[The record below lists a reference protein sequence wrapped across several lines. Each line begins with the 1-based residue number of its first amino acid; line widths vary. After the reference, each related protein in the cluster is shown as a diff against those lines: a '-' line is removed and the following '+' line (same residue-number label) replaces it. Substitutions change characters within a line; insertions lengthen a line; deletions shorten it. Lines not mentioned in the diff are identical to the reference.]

1 MVQIDVSSAVDRP
14 PGEECFTGGAF
25 GAVVVAVQLHQF
37 GLEVVAGGAEEV
49 DVVGGDEGFGD
60 VGVVVHGFLCFLSEL
75 RAQPFDFRDGVVD
88 ESTIGA
94 ACEWLG
100 VVKPLEYV
108 GAVGVE
114 CCGEGVKNFSH

>member
-1 MVQIDVSSAVDRP
+1 
-14 PGEECFTGGAF
+14 
-25 GAVVVAVQLHQF
+25 
-37 GLEVVAGGAEEV
+37 
-49 DVVGGDEGFGD
+49 
-60 VGVVVHGFLCFLSEL
+60 VVHGFLCFLSEL